1 MERYK
6 ARAGVVLTTVCGE
19 YLLVAVKALSGVCPF
34 VTTLNESSAFL
45 WSRLA
50 TWAAEEELLAAVAEV
65 YEVEDSAS
73 ARAMIRDF
81 LKQMLEMHYLETQ
94 EEEEHEE

>member
-1 MERYK
+1 MTRYK
-6 ARAGVVLTTVCGE
+6 ARRGVVLTTVCGE
-19 YLLVAVKALSGVCPF
+19 HLLVAVKGLKDVCPF

-45 WSRLA
+45 WKRLETGA
-50 TWAAEEELLAAVAEV
+50 SEEELLAAVAEE
-65 YEVEDSAS
+65 YEVEDSES

-94 EEEEHEE
+94 EEEEDEK